1 MLPRLLRRTHIN
13 LVKISVN
20 NPMKTLGTIVKKCN
34 CAVSALLT
42 ASMFLSSPGG
52 FAQIEVLDQVV
63 AIVDDD
69 IILASELQER
79 VQGVRSNLEA
89 RGVEMP
95 ADDVLI
101 RETLDRLILD
111 SIQLQLANRY
121 GVRIP
126 DQQLDEAMTRLAR
139 QNGLTLEQFR
149 IALEQA
155 GQSYAVARE
164 GLRDDLAIQR
174 VQQGNVMRNIN
185 ISEQEID
192 NFLATEEGEAMT
204 QPEYRVVQ
212 ALLSTSRGED
222 AADVAAKEAY
232 VDETLATIQ
241 SGTPFEQAVS
251 SIEPYAFT
259 GGDLGW
265 RKLGDIPSMFADVVP
280 DLRVGDVTKVR
291 SSSGFHLVYLADAMG
306 GEQLVRQTDVRH
318 ILIKPTEVLSEDAAE
333 TLAKELKTRI
343 ESGEDFGGLAR
354 QYSDDIGSAAEG
366 GELGWTNPGQMV
378 IEFETTMANTP
389 EGEISEPF
397 RSEFGWHIL
406 EVPGRRD
413 KDFSSEVRRNQ
424 VAGYIRDQKYQEELD
439 AWLRKIR
446 EEAFVD
452 IK

>member
-1 MLPRLLRRTHIN
+1 MLCRLTTPRER
-13 LVKISVN
+13 
-20 NPMKTLGTIVKKCN
+20 
-34 CAVSALLT
+34 SALALLSAPLLALFFWPSI
-42 ASMFLSSPGG
+42 ASS
-52 FAQIEVLDQVV
+52 QITVLDQIV

-69 IILASELQER
+69 IILTSELQER
-79 VQGVRSNLEA
+79 VQGVRSTMES
-89 RGVEMP
+89 RGVEVP
-95 ADDVLI
+95 SDDVLI

-126 DQQLDEAMTRLAR
+126 DQQLDEAMTRLAQ
-139 QNGLTLEQFR
+139 QNNLTLEQFR
-149 IALEQA
+149 TALEQS
-155 GQSYAVARE
+155 GQSYAAARE

-192 NFLATEEGEAMT
+192 NFLTTEEGEAMT

-212 ALLSTSRGED
+212 ALLSINRGDNE
-222 AADVAAKEAY
+222 AEVAAKDAY
-232 VDETLATIQ
+232 INEVLSNIQ
-241 SGTPFEQAVS
+241 SGQPFEQSVS
-251 SIEPYAFT
+251 GTEPYAFT

-265 RKLGDIPSMFADVVP
+265 RNLGDIPSMFVDVVP
-280 DLRVGDVTKVR
+280 TLAVGEVTKVR
-291 SSSGFHLVYLADAMG
+291 SSSGFHLVYLADANG

-318 ILIKPTEVLSEDAAE
+318 ILVKPTEVLNEQAAE
-333 TLAKELKTRI
+333 DLAGELRARA
-343 ESGEDFGGLAR
+343 EAGEEFGELAR

-366 GELGWTNPGQMV
+366 GELSWTNPGQMV
-378 IEFETTMANTP
+378 PEFEATMAGTA
-389 EGEISEPF
+389 EGSISQPF

-406 EVPGRRD
+406 EVKGRRD
-413 KDFSSEVRRNQ
+413 KDFSGEIRRNQ
-424 VAGYIRDQKYQEELD
+424 VAAYIREQKYQEELD

>member
-1 MLPRLLRRTHIN
+1 MLCRLTTPRER
-13 LVKISVN
+13 
-20 NPMKTLGTIVKKCN
+20 
-34 CAVSALLT
+34 SALALLS
-42 ASMFLSSPGG
+42 APLLALFLWPYLALS
-52 FAQIEVLDQVV
+52 QVEVLDQVV

-79 VQGVRSNLEA
+79 VQGVRSTMES
-89 RGVEMP
+89 RGVEVP
-95 ADDVLI
+95 SDDVLI

-111 SIQLQLANRY
+111 SIQLQLAKRF

-139 QNGLTLEQFR
+139 QNSLTLEQFR
-149 IALEQA
+149 LALEQS
-155 GQSYAVARE
+155 GQSYAAARE

-192 NFLATEEGEAMT
+192 NFLTTEEGEAMT
-204 QPEYRVVQ
+204 QPEYRVIQ
-212 ALLSTSRGED
+212 ALLSISRGED
-222 AADVAAKEAY
+222 ASEVAAKEGY
-232 VDETLATIQ
+232 INEVLSNIQ
-241 SGTPFEQAVS
+241 SGQPFEQAVS
-251 SIEPYAFT
+251 GTAPYAFS

-265 RKLGDIPSMFADVVP
+265 RKLGDIPSMFADAVP
-280 DLRVGDVTKVR
+280 TMTVGEVTKVR
-291 SSSGFHLVYLADAMG
+291 SSSGFHLVHLADAVG

-318 ILIKPTEVLSEDAAE
+318 ILVKPTEVLNEQAAE
-333 TLAKELKTRI
+333 DLAVELKARI
-343 ESGEDFGGLAR
+343 EAGEEFDELAR

-378 IEFETTMANTP
+378 PEFEATMAGTA
-389 EGEISEPF
+389 EGSISQPF

-406 EVPGRRD
+406 EVKGRRD
-413 KDFSSEVRRNQ
+413 KDFSGEVRRNQ
-424 VAGYIRDQKYQEELD
+424 VAGYIREQKYQEELD

>member
-1 MLPRLLRRTHIN
+1 MLCRLTTPRER
-13 LVKISVN
+13 
-20 NPMKTLGTIVKKCN
+20 
-34 CAVSALLT
+34 SALALLSAPLLALCFWPSV
-42 ASMFLSSPGG
+42 ASS
-52 FAQIEVLDQVV
+52 QIEVLDQIV

-69 IILASELQER
+69 IILTSELQER
-79 VQGVRSNLEA
+79 VQGVRSTMES
-89 RGVEMP
+89 RGVEVP
-95 ADDVLI
+95 SDDVLI

-126 DQQLDEAMTRLAR
+126 DQQLDEAMTRLAQ
-139 QNGLTLEQFR
+139 QNNLTLEQFR
-149 IALEQA
+149 TALEQS
-155 GQSYAVARE
+155 GQSYAAARE

-192 NFLATEEGEAMT
+192 NFLTTEEGEAMT

-212 ALLSTSRGED
+212 ALLSISRGED
-222 AADVAAKEAY
+222 ASEVAAKEAFINE
-232 VDETLATIQ
+232 VLSNIQ
-241 SGTPFEQAVS
+241 SGQPFEQAVS
-251 SIEPYAFT
+251 GTEPYAFS

-265 RKLGDIPSMFADVVP
+265 RKLGDIPSMFADAVP
-280 DLRVGDVTKVR
+280 VLTVGEVTKVR
-291 SSSGFHLVYLADAMG
+291 SSSGFHLVYLADAVG

-318 ILIKPTEVLSEDAAE
+318 ILVKPTEVLNEQAAE
-333 TLAKELKTRI
+333 DLAVELRVRA
-343 ESGEDFGGLAR
+343 EAGEEFGELAR

-378 IEFETTMANTP
+378 PEFEATMAGTA
-389 EGEISEPF
+389 EGSISQPF

-406 EVPGRRD
+406 EVKARRD
-413 KDFSSEVRRNQ
+413 KDFSGEVRRNQ

>member
-1 MLPRLLRRTHIN
+1 MLCRLTTPRER
-13 LVKISVN
+13 SV
-20 NPMKTLGTIVKKCN
+20 L
-34 CAVSALLT
+34 ALLSVPLL
-42 ASMFLSSPGG
+42 ALCVLPSLGS
-52 FAQIEVLDQVV
+52 AQIEVLDQVV

-79 VQGVRSNLEA
+79 VQGVRSTMES
-89 RGVEMP
+89 RGVEVP
-95 ADDVLI
+95 SDDVLI

-149 IALEQA
+149 IALEQS
-155 GQSYAVARE
+155 GQSYAAARE

-192 NFLATEEGEAMT
+192 NFLTTEEGEAMT
-204 QPEYRVVQ
+204 QPEYQVVQ
-212 ALLSTSRGED
+212 ALLSISRGED
-222 AADVAAKEAY
+222 AAETAAKEAY
-232 VDETLATIQ
+232 VNKVLSNIQ
-241 SGTPFEQAVS
+241 SGQPFEQAVS
-251 SIEPYAFT
+251 GTEPYAFT

-265 RKLGDIPSMFADVVP
+265 RKLGDIPSMFADTVP
-280 DLRVGDVTKVR
+280 TLTVGEVAKVR
-291 SSSGFHLVYLADAMG
+291 SSSGLHLVYLADAVG

-318 ILIKPTEVLSEDAAE
+318 ILVKPTEVLNEQAAE
-333 TLAKELKTRI
+333 DLVVELKARI
-343 ESGEDFGGLAR
+343 EGGEDFGELAR
-354 QYSDDIGSAAEG
+354 QYSDDIGSATEG
-366 GELGWTNPGQMV
+366 GNLGWTNPGQMV
-378 IEFETTMANTP
+378 PEFEATMAGTA
-389 EGEISEPF
+389 EGSISQPF

-406 EVPGRRD
+406 EVKARRD
-413 KDFSSEVRRNQ
+413 KDFSGEVRRNQ

>member
-1 MLPRLLRRTHIN
+1 MNTQFSLNLRSFAGLTSI
-13 LVKISVN
+13 L
-20 NPMKTLGTIVKKCN
+20 
-34 CAVSALLT
+34 SALLAST
-42 ASMFLSSPGG
+42 AL
-52 FAQIEVLDQVV
+52 AQVEVLDQVV

-79 VQGVRSNLEA
+79 VVGVRSNMES
-89 RGVEMP
+89 RGVELP
-95 ADDVLI
+95 DDETLV

-126 DQQLDEAMTRLAR
+126 DAQLDEAMTRLAR

-149 IALEQA
+149 VAIEQS
-155 GQSYAVARE
+155 GQSYAATRE
-164 GLRDDLAIQR
+164 DLRQDLAIQR

-192 NFLATEEGEAMT
+192 NFLATEEGEVMT

-212 ALLSTSRGED
+212 ALLATSRGED
-222 AADVAAKEAY
+222 AASLQAKETFIDA
-232 VDETLATIQ
+232 TLASIQ
-241 SGTPFEQAVS
+241 EGTPFETAVS
-251 SIEPYAFT
+251 GAGPYAFT

-265 RKLGDIPSMFADVVP
+265 RKLGDIPSMFVEVVP
-280 DLRVGDVTKVR
+280 TMSTGDVTKVR
-291 SSSGFHLVYLADAMG
+291 SSSGFHLVYLADAVG
-306 GEQLVRQTDVRH
+306 GERLVKQTDVRH
-318 ILIKPTEVLSEDAAE
+318 ILIKPTEVLDEAAAE
-333 TLAKELKTRI
+333 ALAGQLMERAKG
-343 ESGEDFGGLAR
+343 GEDFGALAR

-378 IEFETTMANTP
+378 PEFEAAMAAAE
-389 EGEISEPF
+389 EGVVTEPF

-406 EVPGRRD
+406 EVTGRRD
-413 KDFSSEVRRNQ
+413 KDFSGEIQRNQ
-424 VAGYIRDQKYQEELD
+424 VANYIREQKYQEELD

-446 EEAFVD
+446 EEAFVE

>member
-1 MLPRLLRRTHIN
+1 MLCRLTTPRER
-13 LVKISVN
+13 SV
-20 NPMKTLGTIVKKCN
+20 L
-34 CAVSALLT
+34 ALLSVPLL
-42 ASMFLSSPGG
+42 ALCVLPSLGS
-52 FAQIEVLDQVV
+52 AQIEVLDQVV

-79 VQGVRSNLEA
+79 VQGVRSTMES
-89 RGVEMP
+89 RGVEVP
-95 ADDVLI
+95 SDDVLI

-149 IALEQA
+149 IALEQS
-155 GQSYAVARE
+155 GQSYAAARE

-192 NFLATEEGEAMT
+192 NFLTTEEGEAMT
-204 QPEYRVVQ
+204 QPEYQVVQ
-212 ALLSTSRGED
+212 ALLSISRGED
-222 AADVAAKEAY
+222 AAEIAAKESY
-232 VDETLATIQ
+232 VNEVLSNIQ
-241 SGTPFEQAVS
+241 SGQPFEQAVS
-251 SIEPYAFT
+251 GTEPYAFT

-265 RKLGDIPSMFADVVP
+265 RKLGDIPSMFADTVP
-280 DLRVGDVTKVR
+280 TLTVGEVAKVR
-291 SSSGFHLVYLADAMG
+291 SSSGLHLVYLADAIG

-318 ILIKPTEVLSEDAAE
+318 ILVKPTEVLNEQAAE
-333 TLAKELKTRI
+333 DLIVELKARI
-343 ESGEDFGGLAR
+343 EGGEDFGELAR
-354 QYSDDIGSAAEG
+354 QYSDDIGSATEG
-366 GELGWTNPGQMV
+366 GNLGWTNPGQMV
-378 IEFETTMANTP
+378 PEFEATMAGTA
-389 EGEISEPF
+389 ERSISQPF

-406 EVPGRRD
+406 EVKARRD
-413 KDFSSEVRRNQ
+413 KDFSGEVRRNQ

>member
-1 MLPRLLRRTHIN
+1 MCSRLTTPRKR
-13 LVKISVN
+13 LV
-20 NPMKTLGTIVKKCN
+20 L
-34 CAVSALLT
+34 ALLSVPLLALSVLPSL
-42 ASMFLSSPGG
+42 AS
-52 FAQIEVLDQVV
+52 AQIEVLDQVV

-79 VQGVRSNLEA
+79 VQGVRSTMES
-89 RGVEMP
+89 RGVEVP
-95 ADDVLI
+95 SDDVLI

-149 IALEQA
+149 IALEQS
-155 GQSYAVARE
+155 GQSYAAARE

-192 NFLATEEGEAMT
+192 NFLTTEEGEAMT
-204 QPEYRVVQ
+204 QPEYQVVQ
-212 ALLSTSRGED
+212 ALLSISRGED
-222 AADVAAKEAY
+222 AAEIAAKESY
-232 VDETLATIQ
+232 VNEVLSNIQ
-241 SGTPFEQAVS
+241 SGQPFEQAVS
-251 SIEPYAFT
+251 GTEPYAFT

-265 RKLGDIPSMFADVVP
+265 RKLGDIPSMFADTVP
-280 DLRVGDVTKVR
+280 TLTVGEVAKVR
-291 SSSGFHLVYLADAMG
+291 SSSGLHLVYLADAVG

-318 ILIKPTEVLSEDAAE
+318 ILVKPTEVLNEQAAE
-333 TLAKELKTRI
+333 DLVVELRARI
-343 ESGEDFGGLAR
+343 EGGEDFGELAR
-354 QYSDDIGSAAEG
+354 QYSDDIGSATEG
-366 GELGWTNPGQMV
+366 GNLGWTNPGQMV
-378 IEFETTMANTP
+378 PEFEATMAGTA
-389 EGEISEPF
+389 EGSISQPF

-406 EVPGRRD
+406 EVKARRD
-413 KDFSSEVRRNQ
+413 KDFSGELRRNQ

>member
-1 MLPRLLRRTHIN
+1 MALTLSLP
-13 LVKISVN
+13 VK
-20 NPMKTLGTIVKKCN
+20 
-34 CAVSALLT
+34 
-42 ASMFLSSPGG
+42 
-52 FAQIEVLDQVV
+52 AQVEVLDQVV

-79 VQGVRSNLEA
+79 VAGVRSNMEA

-95 ADDVLI
+95 SDDVLI

-149 IALEQA
+149 IALEQS
-155 GQSYAVARE
+155 GQSYAAARE

-192 NFLATEEGEAMT
+192 NFLTTEEGEAMT

-212 ALLSTSRGED
+212 ALLASSRGED
-222 AADVAAKEAY
+222 ADTVAAKAAY
-232 VDETLATIQ
+232 VDEVLASIQ

-251 SIEPYAFT
+251 VIDPYAFT

-265 RKLGDIPSMFADVVP
+265 RKLNDIPSMFADVVP
-280 DLRVGDVTKVR
+280 ALTVGEVTKVR
-291 SSSGFHLVYLADAMG
+291 SSSGFHLVYLADATD

-318 ILIKPTEVLSEDAAE
+318 ILVKPTEVLSEEAAE
-333 TLAKELKTRI
+333 DLAIELKDRI
-343 ESGEDFGGLAR
+343 EAGENFGDLAR

-378 IEFETTMANTP
+378 PEFEATMAAAT
-389 EGEISEPF
+389 EGEVSEPF

-406 EVPGRRD
+406 EVKARRD
-413 KDFSSEVRRNQ
+413 KDFSSEMRRNQ
-424 VAGYIRDQKYQEELD
+424 VAGYIREQKYQEELD

>member
-1 MLPRLLRRTHIN
+1 MNNAPFSILSRSRASL
-13 LVKISVN
+13 IS
-20 NPMKTLGTIVKKCN
+20 LFC
-34 CAVSALLT
+34 ALLVP
-42 ASMFLSSPGG
+42 AAW
-52 FAQIEVLDQVV
+52 AQVQVLDQVV

-79 VQGVRSNLEA
+79 VAGVRSTMES

-95 ADDVLI
+95 DDETLV

-111 SIQLQLANRY
+111 SIQMQLANRY

-126 DQQLDEAMTRLAR
+126 DAQLDEAMTRLAR

-149 IALEQA
+149 VAVEQS
-155 GQSYAVARE
+155 GQNYGATRE
-164 GLRDDLAIQR
+164 SLRKDLAIQR

-204 QPEYRVVQ
+204 QPEYRVIQ
-212 ALLSTSRGED
+212 ALLATRRGED
-222 AADVAAKEAY
+222 AASVEAKETFIDA
-232 VDETLATIQ
+232 TLANIQ
-241 SGTPFEQAVS
+241 GGTDFETAVS
-251 SIEPYAFT
+251 GVEPYAFT

-265 RKLGDIPSMFADVVP
+265 RKLGDIPSMFAEVVP
-280 DLRVGDVTKVR
+280 SMTIGDVTKVR
-291 SSSGFHLVYLADAMG
+291 SSSGFHLVFLADAVG
-306 GEQLVRQTDVRH
+306 GERLVKQTDVRH
-318 ILIKPTEVLSEDAAE
+318 ILIKPTEVLDEAAAE
-333 TLAKELKTRI
+333 ALAGQLMERVKG
-343 ESGEDFGGLAR
+343 GEDFGALAR

-378 IEFETTMANTP
+378 PEFEAAMAAAE
-389 EGEISEPF
+389 EGVVTEPF
-397 RSEFGWHIL
+397 RSEFGWHLL
-406 EVPGRRD
+406 EVTGRRD
-413 KDFSSEVRRNQ
+413 KDFSGEIQRNQ
-424 VAGYIRDQKYQEELD
+424 VANYIREQKYQEELD

>member
-1 MLPRLLRRTHIN
+1 MLSLATRVLNSFVPTLR
-13 LVKISVN
+13 VF
-20 NPMKTLGTIVKKCN
+20 TLKALAGLMLIP
-34 CAVSALLT
+34 VSLT
-42 ASMFLSSPGG
+42 M
-52 FAQIEVLDQVV
+52 AQIEMLDQVV

-79 VQGVRSNLEA
+79 IQGVRSTMES
-89 RGVEMP
+89 RGVDVPE
-95 ADDVLI
+95 DDVLV

-111 SIQLQLANRY
+111 SIQLQLADRY

-126 DQQLDEAMTRLAR
+126 DQQLDESMTRLAQR
-139 QNGLTLEQFR
+139 NGLSLEQFR
-149 IALEQA
+149 VALEQS

-164 GLRDDLAIQR
+164 SLRDDLAIQR

-185 ISEQEID
+185 ITEQEID
-192 NFLATEEGEAMT
+192 NFLATEEGETLT

-212 ALLSTSRGED
+212 ALLSTGRNED
-222 AADVAAKEAY
+222 ALVVAEKERFVDDV
-232 VDETLATIQ
+232 LSSIQ
-241 SGTPFEQAVS
+241 SGTPFEEAVS
-251 SIEPYAFT
+251 ITQPFVFS

-280 DLRVGDVTKVR
+280 SLSVGEVAKVR
-291 SSSGFHLVYLADAMG
+291 SSSGFHLVYLADAVG
-306 GEQLVRQTDVRH
+306 GERLIRQTDVRH
-318 ILIKPTEVLSEDAAE
+318 ILIKPTEVLSEEAAE
-333 TLAKELKTRI
+333 TLAVELKTRI
-343 ESGEDFGGLAR
+343 GDGESFGDLAR

-378 IEFETTMANTP
+378 PEFEAAMASAT
-389 EGEISEPF
+389 EGEVTAPF

-406 EVPGRRD
+406 EVKGRRD
-413 KDFSSEVRRNQ
+413 KDFSSQVRRNQ
-424 VAGYIRDQKYQEELD
+424 VAGYIREQKYQEELD

>member
-1 MLPRLLRRTHIN
+1 MNKRTYPSF
-13 LVKISVN
+13 LALISLIGLASTWPV
-20 NPMKTLGTIVKKCN
+20 
-34 CAVSALLT
+34 ASAW
-42 ASMFLSSPGG
+42 
-52 FAQIEVLDQVV
+52 AQVQTLDQVV

-79 VQGVRSNLEA
+79 VVGVRSTMES

-95 ADDVLI
+95 DDETLV

-111 SIQLQLANRY
+111 SIQMQLANRY

-126 DQQLDEAMTRLAR
+126 DAQLDEAMTRLAR

-149 IALEQA
+149 IAVEQS
-155 GQSYAVARE
+155 GQSYAATRE
-164 GLRDDLAIQR
+164 SLRRDLAIQR

-204 QPEYRVVQ
+204 QPEYRVIQ
-212 ALLSTSRGED
+212 ALLATRRGED
-222 AADVAAKEAY
+222 SVSVDAKEAY
-232 VDETLATIQ
+232 IDDTLTRIQ
-241 SGTPFEQAVS
+241 DGADFEAAVS
-251 SIEPYAFT
+251 SVEPYAFT

-280 DLRVGDVTKVR
+280 TMSIGEVAKVR
-291 SSSGFHLVYLADAMG
+291 SSSGFHLVYLADAVG
-306 GEQLVRQTDVRH
+306 GERLVKQTDVRH
-318 ILIKPTEVLSEDAAE
+318 ILVKPTEVLDEAAAE
-333 TLAKELKTRI
+333 ALAGQLMERVKG
-343 ESGEDFGGLAR
+343 GEDFGALAR

-378 IEFETTMANTP
+378 PEFEAAMAAAD
-389 EGEISEPF
+389 EGVVTEPF

-406 EVPGRRD
+406 EVTGRRD
-413 KDFSSEVRRNQ
+413 KDFSGEIQRNQ
-424 VAGYIRDQKYQEELD
+424 VANYIREQKYQEELD

>member
-1 MLPRLLRRTHIN
+1 MLCRLTTPRER
-13 LVKISVN
+13 SV
-20 NPMKTLGTIVKKCN
+20 L
-34 CAVSALLT
+34 ALLSVPLL
-42 ASMFLSSPGG
+42 ALCVLPSLGS
-52 FAQIEVLDQVV
+52 AQIEVLDQVV

-79 VQGVRSNLEA
+79 VQGVRSTMES
-89 RGVEMP
+89 RGVEVP

-149 IALEQA
+149 IALEQS
-155 GQSYAVARE
+155 GQSYAAARE

-192 NFLATEEGEAMT
+192 NFLTTEEGEAMT
-204 QPEYRVVQ
+204 QPEYQVVQ
-212 ALLSTSRGED
+212 ALLSISRGED
-222 AADVAAKEAY
+222 AAEIAAKEAY
-232 VDETLATIQ
+232 VNEVLSNIQ
-241 SGTPFEQAVS
+241 SGQPFEQAVS
-251 SIEPYAFT
+251 GTEPYAFT

-265 RKLGDIPSMFADVVP
+265 RKLGDIPSMFADTVP
-280 DLRVGDVTKVR
+280 TLTVGEVAKVR
-291 SSSGFHLVYLADAMG
+291 SSSGLHLVYLADAVG

-318 ILIKPTEVLSEDAAE
+318 ILVKPTEVLNEQAAE
-333 TLAKELKTRI
+333 DLVVELRARI
-343 ESGEDFGGLAR
+343 EGGEDFGELAR
-354 QYSDDIGSAAEG
+354 QYSDDIGSATEG
-366 GELGWTNPGQMV
+366 GNLGWTNPGQMV
-378 IEFETTMANTP
+378 PEFEATMAGTA
-389 EGEISEPF
+389 EGSISQPF

-406 EVPGRRD
+406 EVKARRD
-413 KDFSSEVRRNQ
+413 KDFSGEVRRNQ

>member
-1 MLPRLLRRTHIN
+1 MRCRLTTPRER
-13 LVKISVN
+13 SV
-20 NPMKTLGTIVKKCN
+20 L
-34 CAVSALLT
+34 ALLSVPLLALSVLT
-42 ASMFLSSPGG
+42 SLAS
-52 FAQIEVLDQVV
+52 AQIEVLDQVI

-79 VQGVRSNLEA
+79 VKGVRSTMES
-89 RGVEMP
+89 RGVEVP
-95 ADDVLI
+95 SDDVLI

-149 IALEQA
+149 IALEQS
-155 GQSYAVARE
+155 GQSYAAARE

-192 NFLATEEGEAMT
+192 NFLTTEEGEAMT
-204 QPEYRVVQ
+204 QPEYQVVQ
-212 ALLSTSRGED
+212 ALLSISRGED
-222 AADVAAKEAY
+222 AAEIAAKESY
-232 VDETLATIQ
+232 VNEVLSNIQ
-241 SGTPFEQAVS
+241 SGQPFEQAVS
-251 SIEPYAFT
+251 GTEPYAFT

-265 RKLGDIPSMFADVVP
+265 RKLGDLPSMFADTVP
-280 DLRVGDVTKVR
+280 TLTVGEVTSVR
-291 SSSGFHLVYLADAMG
+291 SSSGLHLVYLADAVG

-318 ILIKPTEVLSEDAAE
+318 ILVKPTEVLNEQAAE
-333 TLAKELKTRI
+333 DLVVELRARI
-343 ESGEDFGGLAR
+343 EGGEDFGELAR
-354 QYSDDIGSAAEG
+354 QYSDDIGSATEG
-366 GELGWTNPGQMV
+366 GNLGWTNPGQMV
-378 IEFETTMANTP
+378 PEFEATMAGTA
-389 EGEISEPF
+389 EGSVSRPF

-406 EVPGRRD
+406 EVKARRD
-413 KDFSSEVRRNQ
+413 KDFSGEVRRNQ

>member
-1 MLPRLLRRTHIN
+1 MALSLSLP
-13 LVKISVN
+13 
-20 NPMKTLGTIVKKCN
+20 
-34 CAVSALLT
+34 
-42 ASMFLSSPGG
+42 AS
-52 FAQIEVLDQVV
+52 AQIEVLDQVV

-79 VQGVRSNLEA
+79 VAGVRSTMEA

-95 ADDVLI
+95 SDDVLI

-149 IALEQA
+149 IALEQS
-155 GQSYAVARE
+155 GQSYAAARE

-192 NFLATEEGEAMT
+192 NFLTTEEGEAMT

-212 ALLSTSRGED
+212 ALLASSRGED
-222 AADVAAKEAY
+222 ADTVAAKEAY
-232 VDETLATIQ
+232 VDEVLARIQ

-251 SIEPYAFT
+251 VIDPYAFT

-265 RKLGDIPSMFADVVP
+265 RKLGDIPSMFANVVP
-280 DLRVGDVTKVR
+280 ALTVGEVTKVR
-291 SSSGFHLVYLADAMG
+291 SSSGFHLVYLADATG

-318 ILIKPTEVLSEDAAE
+318 ILVKPTEVLTEKAAE
-333 TLAKELKTRI
+333 DLAIELKDRI
-343 ESGEDFGGLAR
+343 EAGEDFGDLAR

-366 GELGWTNPGQMV
+366 GELGWTTPGQMV
-378 IEFETTMANTP
+378 PEFEATMAGAT
-389 EGEISEPF
+389 EGEISTPF

-406 EVPGRRD
+406 EVKARRD
-413 KDFSSEVRRNQ
+413 KDFSSEMRRNQ
-424 VAGYIRDQKYQEELD
+424 VAGYIREQKYQEELD

>member
-1 MLPRLLRRTHIN
+1 MRCRLTTPRER
-13 LVKISVN
+13 SV
-20 NPMKTLGTIVKKCN
+20 L
-34 CAVSALLT
+34 ALLSVPLLALSVLT
-42 ASMFLSSPGG
+42 SLAS
-52 FAQIEVLDQVV
+52 AQIEVLDQVI

-79 VQGVRSNLEA
+79 VKGVRSTMES
-89 RGVEMP
+89 RGVEVP
-95 ADDVLI
+95 SDDVLI

-111 SIQLQLANRY
+111 SIQLQLATRY

-149 IALEQA
+149 IALEQS
-155 GQSYAVARE
+155 GQSYAAARE

-192 NFLATEEGEAMT
+192 NFLTTEEGEAMT
-204 QPEYRVVQ
+204 QPEYQVVQ
-212 ALLSTSRGED
+212 ALLSISRGED
-222 AADVAAKEAY
+222 AAEIAAKESY
-232 VDETLATIQ
+232 VNEVLSNIQ
-241 SGTPFEQAVS
+241 SGQPFEQAVS
-251 SIEPYAFT
+251 GTEPYAFT

-265 RKLGDIPSMFADVVP
+265 RKLGDIPSMFADTVP
-280 DLRVGDVTKVR
+280 TLTVGEVAKVR
-291 SSSGFHLVYLADAMG
+291 SSSGLHLVYLADAVG

-318 ILIKPTEVLSEDAAE
+318 ILVKPTEVLNEQAAE
-333 TLAKELKTRI
+333 DLVVELRARI
-343 ESGEDFGGLAR
+343 EGGEDFGELAR
-354 QYSDDIGSAAEG
+354 QYSDDIGSATEG
-366 GELGWTNPGQMV
+366 GNLGWTNPGQMV
-378 IEFETTMANTP
+378 PEFEATMAGTA
-389 EGEISEPF
+389 EGSISQPF

-406 EVPGRRD
+406 EVKARRD
-413 KDFSSEVRRNQ
+413 KDFSGEVRRNQ

>member
-1 MLPRLLRRTHIN
+1 MRCRLTTPRER
-13 LVKISVN
+13 SV
-20 NPMKTLGTIVKKCN
+20 L
-34 CAVSALLT
+34 ALLSVPLLALSVLT
-42 ASMFLSSPGG
+42 SLAS
-52 FAQIEVLDQVV
+52 AQIEVLDQVI

-79 VQGVRSNLEA
+79 VKGVRSTMES
-89 RGVEMP
+89 RGVEVP
-95 ADDVLI
+95 SDDVLI

-149 IALEQA
+149 TALEQS
-155 GQSYAVARE
+155 GQSYAAARE

-192 NFLATEEGEAMT
+192 NFLTTEEGEAMT
-204 QPEYRVVQ
+204 QPEYQVVQ
-212 ALLSTSRGED
+212 ALLSISRGED
-222 AADVAAKEAY
+222 AAEIVAKEAY
-232 VDETLATIQ
+232 VNEVLSNIQ
-241 SGTPFEQAVS
+241 SGQPFEQAVS
-251 SIEPYAFT
+251 GTEPYAFT

-265 RKLGDIPSMFADVVP
+265 RKLGDIPSMFADTVP
-280 DLRVGDVTKVR
+280 TLTVGEVAKVR
-291 SSSGFHLVYLADAMG
+291 SSSGLHLVYLADAVG

-318 ILIKPTEVLSEDAAE
+318 ILVKPTEVLNEQAAE
-333 TLAKELKTRI
+333 DLVVELRARI
-343 ESGEDFGGLAR
+343 EGGEDFGELAR
-354 QYSDDIGSAAEG
+354 QYSDDIGSATEG
-366 GELGWTNPGQMV
+366 GNLGWTNPGQMV
-378 IEFETTMANTP
+378 PEFEATMAGTA
-389 EGEISEPF
+389 EGLISQPF

-406 EVPGRRD
+406 EVKARRD
-413 KDFSSEVRRNQ
+413 KDFSGEVRRNQ

>member
-1 MLPRLLRRTHIN
+1 MAEFAVILPTVALASRLIRALIFPG
-13 LVKISVN
+13 LLCFAS
-20 NPMKTLGTIVKKCN
+20 L
-34 CAVSALLT
+34 SA
-42 ASMFLSSPGG
+42 
-52 FAQIEVLDQVV
+52 AQIEVLDQVV

-69 IILASELQER
+69 IILASELRER
-79 VQGVRSNLEA
+79 VQGVRSTMES
-89 RGVEMP
+89 RGVEVP
-95 ADDVLI
+95 PDDVLI

-149 IALEQA
+149 VALEQS
-155 GQSYAVARE
+155 GQSYAAARE

-192 NFLATEEGEAMT
+192 NFLTTEEGEAMT

-212 ALLSTSRGED
+212 ALISTSRGED
-222 AADVAAKEAY
+222 AAEVAAKEAY
-232 VDETLATIQ
+232 VDKVLGDIE

-251 SIEPYAFT
+251 STEPYAFS

-265 RKLGDIPSMFADVVP
+265 RKLGDIPSMFADAVP
-280 DLRVGDVTKVR
+280 ALTVGDVAKVR
-291 SSSGFHLVYLADAMG
+291 SSSGFHLVYLADAVG

-318 ILIKPTEVLSEDAAE
+318 ILVKPTEVLSEQAAE
-333 TLAKELKTRI
+333 DLIVDLKGRI
-343 ESGEDFGGLAR
+343 EAGETFGDLAR

-378 IEFETTMANTP
+378 PEFEATMAGTP
-389 EGEISEPF
+389 EGTISEPF

-406 EVPGRRD
+406 EVKARRD
-413 KDFSSEVRRNQ
+413 KDFSSEMRRNQ
-424 VAGYIRDQKYQEELD
+424 VAGYIREQKYQEELD

>member
-1 MLPRLLRRTHIN
+1 MRCRLTTPRER
-13 LVKISVN
+13 SV
-20 NPMKTLGTIVKKCN
+20 P
-34 CAVSALLT
+34 ALLSVPLLALCVLPSV
-42 ASMFLSSPGG
+42 AS
-52 FAQIEVLDQVV
+52 AQIEVLDQVV

-79 VQGVRSNLEA
+79 VQGVRSTMES
-89 RGVEMP
+89 RGVEVP
-95 ADDVLI
+95 SDDVLI

-149 IALEQA
+149 IALEQS
-155 GQSYAVARE
+155 GQSYAAARE

-192 NFLATEEGEAMT
+192 NFLTTEEGEAMT
-204 QPEYRVVQ
+204 QPEYQVVQ
-212 ALLSTSRGED
+212 ALLSMSRGED
-222 AADVAAKEAY
+222 AAEIAAKEAY
-232 VDETLATIQ
+232 VNEVLSNIQ
-241 SGTPFEQAVS
+241 SGQPFEQAVS
-251 SIEPYAFT
+251 GTEPYAFT

-265 RKLGDIPSMFADVVP
+265 RKLGDIPSMFADTVP
-280 DLRVGDVTKVR
+280 TLTVGEVAKVR
-291 SSSGFHLVYLADAMG
+291 SSSGLHLVYLADAVG

-318 ILIKPTEVLSEDAAE
+318 ILVKPTEVLNEQAAE
-333 TLAKELKTRI
+333 DLVVELRARI
-343 ESGEDFGGLAR
+343 EGGEDFGELAR
-354 QYSDDIGSAAEG
+354 QYSDDIGSATEG
-366 GELGWTNPGQMV
+366 GNLGWTNPGQMV
-378 IEFETTMANTP
+378 PEFEATMAGTA
-389 EGEISEPF
+389 EGSISQPF

-406 EVPGRRD
+406 EVKARRD
-413 KDFSSEVRRNQ
+413 KDFSGEVRRNQ

>member
-1 MLPRLLRRTHIN
+1 MCSRLTTPRKR
-13 LVKISVN
+13 LV
-20 NPMKTLGTIVKKCN
+20 L
-34 CAVSALLT
+34 ALLSVPLLALSVLPSL
-42 ASMFLSSPGG
+42 AS
-52 FAQIEVLDQVV
+52 AQIEVLDQVV

-79 VQGVRSNLEA
+79 VQGVRSTMES
-89 RGVEMP
+89 RGVEVP
-95 ADDVLI
+95 SDDVLI

-149 IALEQA
+149 IALEQS
-155 GQSYAVARE
+155 GQSYAAARE

-192 NFLATEEGEAMT
+192 NFLTTEEGEAMT
-204 QPEYRVVQ
+204 QPEYQVVQ
-212 ALLSTSRGED
+212 ALLSISRGED
-222 AADVAAKEAY
+222 AAEIAAKEAY
-232 VDETLATIQ
+232 VTEVLSNIQ
-241 SGTPFEQAVS
+241 SGQSFEQAVS
-251 SIEPYAFT
+251 GTEPYAFT

-265 RKLGDIPSMFADVVP
+265 RKLGDIPSMFADTVP
-280 DLRVGDVTKVR
+280 TLTVGEVAKVR
-291 SSSGFHLVYLADAMG
+291 SSSGFHLVYLADAVG

-318 ILIKPTEVLSEDAAE
+318 ILVKPTEVLNEQAAE
-333 TLAKELKTRI
+333 DLVVELRARI
-343 ESGEDFGGLAR
+343 EEGEDFGELAR
-354 QYSDDIGSAAEG
+354 QYSDDIGSATEG
-366 GELGWTNPGQMV
+366 GNLGWTNPGQMV
-378 IEFETTMANTP
+378 PEFEATMAGTA
-389 EGEISEPF
+389 EGSISQPF

-406 EVPGRRD
+406 EVKARRD
-413 KDFSSEVRRNQ
+413 KDFSGEVRRNQ

>member
-1 MLPRLLRRTHIN
+1 MCSRLTTPRKR
-13 LVKISVN
+13 LV
-20 NPMKTLGTIVKKCN
+20 L
-34 CAVSALLT
+34 ALLSVPLLALSVLPSL
-42 ASMFLSSPGG
+42 AS
-52 FAQIEVLDQVV
+52 AQIEVLDQVV

-79 VQGVRSNLEA
+79 LTGVRSTMES
-89 RGVEMP
+89 RGVEVP
-95 ADDVLI
+95 SDDVLI

-149 IALEQA
+149 IALQQT
-155 GQSYAVARE
+155 GQSYAAARE
-164 GLRDDLAIQR
+164 RLRDDLAIQR

-192 NFLATEEGEAMT
+192 NFLVTEEGEAMT
-204 QPEYRVVQ
+204 QPEYQVVQ
-212 ALLSTSRGED
+212 ALLSISRGED
-222 AADVAAKEAY
+222 AAEIAAKEAY
-232 VDETLATIQ
+232 VTEVLSNIQ
-241 SGTPFEQAVS
+241 SGQSFEQAVS
-251 SIEPYAFT
+251 GTEPYAFT

-265 RKLGDIPSMFADVVP
+265 RKLGDIPSMFADTVP
-280 DLRVGDVTKVR
+280 TLTVGEVAKVR
-291 SSSGFHLVYLADAMG
+291 SSSGFHLVYLADAVG

-318 ILIKPTEVLSEDAAE
+318 ILVKPTEVLNEQAAE
-333 TLAKELKTRI
+333 DLVVELRARI
-343 ESGEDFGGLAR
+343 EGGEDFGELAR
-354 QYSDDIGSAAEG
+354 QYSDDIGSATEG
-366 GELGWTNPGQMV
+366 GNLGWTNPGQMV
-378 IEFETTMANTP
+378 PEFEATMAGTT
-389 EGEISEPF
+389 EGSVSQPF

-406 EVPGRRD
+406 EVKARRD
-413 KDFSSEVRRNQ
+413 KDFSGEVRRNQ

>member
-1 MLPRLLRRTHIN
+1 MRCRLTTPRER
-13 LVKISVN
+13 SV
-20 NPMKTLGTIVKKCN
+20 P
-34 CAVSALLT
+34 ALLSVQLLALCVLPSM
-42 ASMFLSSPGG
+42 AS
-52 FAQIEVLDQVV
+52 AQIEVLDQVV

-79 VQGVRSNLEA
+79 VKGVRSTMES
-89 RGVEMP
+89 RGVEVP
-95 ADDVLI
+95 SDDVLI

-149 IALEQA
+149 IALEQS
-155 GQSYAVARE
+155 GQSYAAARE

-192 NFLATEEGEAMT
+192 NFLTTEEGEAMT
-204 QPEYRVVQ
+204 QPEYQVVQ
-212 ALLSTSRGED
+212 ALLSISRGED
-222 AADVAAKEAY
+222 AAEIAAKESY
-232 VDETLATIQ
+232 VNEVLSNIQ
-241 SGTPFEQAVS
+241 SGQPFEQAVS
-251 SIEPYAFT
+251 GTEPYAFT

-265 RKLGDIPSMFADVVP
+265 RKLGDLPSMFADTVP
-280 DLRVGDVTKVR
+280 TLTVGEVTSVR
-291 SSSGFHLVYLADAMG
+291 SSSGLHLVYLADAVG

-318 ILIKPTEVLSEDAAE
+318 ILIKPTEVLNEQAAE
-333 TLAKELKTRI
+333 DLVVELRARI
-343 ESGEDFGGLAR
+343 EGGEDFGELAR
-354 QYSDDIGSAAEG
+354 QYSDDIGSATEG
-366 GELGWTNPGQMV
+366 GNLGWTNPGQMV
-378 IEFETTMANTP
+378 PEFEATMAGTA
-389 EGEISEPF
+389 EGSISQPF

-406 EVPGRRD
+406 EVKARRD
-413 KDFSSEVRRNQ
+413 KDFSEEVRRNQ

>member
-1 MLPRLLRRTHIN
+1 MNNTPFSILSRSRASL
-13 LVKISVN
+13 IS
-20 NPMKTLGTIVKKCN
+20 LFC
-34 CAVSALLT
+34 ALL
-42 ASMFLSSPGG
+42 APAAW
-52 FAQIEVLDQVV
+52 AQVQVLDQVV

-79 VQGVRSNLEA
+79 VAGVRSTMES

-95 ADDVLI
+95 DDETLV

-111 SIQLQLANRY
+111 SIQMQLANRY

-126 DQQLDEAMTRLAR
+126 DAQLDEAMTRLAR

-149 IALEQA
+149 VAVEQS
-155 GQSYAVARE
+155 GQNYGATRE
-164 GLRDDLAIQR
+164 SLRKDLAIQR

-204 QPEYRVVQ
+204 QPEYRVIQ
-212 ALLSTSRGED
+212 ALLATRRGED
-222 AADVAAKEAY
+222 AASVEAKETFIDA
-232 VDETLATIQ
+232 TLATIQ
-241 SGTPFEQAVS
+241 GGTDFETAVS
-251 SIEPYAFT
+251 GAEPYAFT

-265 RKLGDIPSMFADVVP
+265 RKLGDIPSMFAEVVP
-280 DLRVGDVTKVR
+280 TMSIGDVTKVR
-291 SSSGFHLVYLADAMG
+291 SSSGFHLVYLADAVG
-306 GEQLVRQTDVRH
+306 GERLVKQTDVRH
-318 ILIKPTEVLSEDAAE
+318 ILIKPTEVLDEVAAE
-333 TLAKELKTRI
+333 ALAGQLMERVNG
-343 ESGEDFGGLAR
+343 GEDFGALAR

-378 IEFETTMANTP
+378 PEFEAAMAAAE
-389 EGEISEPF
+389 EGVVTEPF

-406 EVPGRRD
+406 EVTGRRD
-413 KDFSSEVRRNQ
+413 KDFSGEIQRNQ
-424 VAGYIRDQKYQEELD
+424 VANYIREQKYQEELD

>member
-1 MLPRLLRRTHIN
+1 MRCRLIN
-13 LVKISVN
+13 
-20 NPMKTLGTIVKKCN
+20 PCER
-34 CAVSALLT
+34 AVLALLSVPLLALCVLPSL
-42 ASMFLSSPGG
+42 AS
-52 FAQIEVLDQVV
+52 AQIEVLDQVV

-79 VQGVRSNLEA
+79 VQGVRSTMES
-89 RGVEMP
+89 RGVEVP
-95 ADDVLI
+95 SDDVLI

-149 IALEQA
+149 IALEQS
-155 GQSYAVARE
+155 GQSYAAARE

-192 NFLATEEGEAMT
+192 NFLTTKEGEAMT
-204 QPEYRVVQ
+204 QPEYQVVQ
-212 ALLSTSRGED
+212 ALLSISRGED
-222 AADVAAKEAY
+222 AAEIAAKEAY
-232 VDETLATIQ
+232 VDEVLSNIQ
-241 SGTPFEQAVS
+241 SGQPFEQAVS
-251 SIEPYAFT
+251 GTEPYAFT

-265 RKLGDIPSMFADVVP
+265 RKLGDLPSMFADTVP
-280 DLRVGDVTKVR
+280 TLTVGEVTSVR
-291 SSSGFHLVYLADAMG
+291 SSSGLHLVYLADAVG

-318 ILIKPTEVLSEDAAE
+318 ILVKPTEVLNEQAAE
-333 TLAKELKTRI
+333 DLVVELRARI
-343 ESGEDFGGLAR
+343 EGGEDFGELAR
-354 QYSDDIGSAAEG
+354 QYSDDIGSATEG
-366 GELGWTNPGQMV
+366 GNLGWTNPGQMV
-378 IEFETTMANTP
+378 PEFEATMAGTA
-389 EGEISEPF
+389 EGSISQPF

-406 EVPGRRD
+406 EVKARRD
-413 KDFSSEVRRNQ
+413 KDFSGEVRRNQ

>member
-1 MLPRLLRRTHIN
+1 MLCRLTTPRER
-13 LVKISVN
+13 
-20 NPMKTLGTIVKKCN
+20 
-34 CAVSALLT
+34 SALALLSAPLLALYFWPSV
-42 ASMFLSSPGG
+42 ASS
-52 FAQIEVLDQVV
+52 QIEVLDQIV

-69 IILASELQER
+69 IILTSELQER
-79 VQGVRSNLEA
+79 VQGVRSTMES
-89 RGVEMP
+89 RGVEVP
-95 ADDVLI
+95 SDDVLI

-126 DQQLDEAMTRLAR
+126 DQQLDEAMTRLAQ
-139 QNGLTLEQFR
+139 QNNLTLEQFR
-149 IALEQA
+149 IALEQS
-155 GQSYAVARE
+155 GQSYAAARE

-192 NFLATEEGEAMT
+192 NFLTTEEGEAMT

-212 ALLSTSRGED
+212 ALLSINRGDNE
-222 AADVAAKEAY
+222 AEVAAKDAY
-232 VDETLATIQ
+232 INEVLSNIQ
-241 SGTPFEQAVS
+241 SGQPFEQSVS
-251 SIEPYAFT
+251 GTEPYAFT

-265 RKLGDIPSMFADVVP
+265 RNLGDIPSMFVDVVP
-280 DLRVGDVTKVR
+280 TLAVGEVTKVR
-291 SSSGFHLVYLADAMG
+291 SSSGFHLVYLADANG

-318 ILIKPTEVLSEDAAE
+318 ILVKPTEVLNEQAAE
-333 TLAKELKTRI
+333 DLAVELRARA
-343 ESGEDFGGLAR
+343 EAGEEFGELAR

-378 IEFETTMANTP
+378 PEFEATMAGTA
-389 EGEISEPF
+389 EGSISQPF

-406 EVPGRRD
+406 EVKGRRD
-413 KDFSSEVRRNQ
+413 KDFSGEIRRNQ
-424 VAGYIRDQKYQEELD
+424 VAGYIREQKYQEELD

>member
-1 MLPRLLRRTHIN
+1 MMNTRFTLNLRSFARLTSL
-13 LVKISVN
+13 L
-20 NPMKTLGTIVKKCN
+20 
-34 CAVSALLT
+34 SALM
-42 ASMFLSSPGG
+42 ASCAL
-52 FAQIEVLDQVV
+52 AQVEVLDQVV

-79 VQGVRSNLEA
+79 VVGVRSNMES
-89 RGVEMP
+89 RGVELP
-95 ADDVLI
+95 DDETLV

-126 DQQLDEAMTRLAR
+126 DAQLDEAMTRLAR

-149 IALEQA
+149 VAVEQS
-155 GQSYAVARE
+155 GQNYAATRE
-164 GLRDDLAIQR
+164 DLRQDLAIQR

-192 NFLATEEGEAMT
+192 NFLTTEEGEVMT

-212 ALLSTSRGED
+212 ALLATSRGED
-222 AADVAAKEAY
+222 AASVQAKETFIDA
-232 VDETLATIQ
+232 TLASIQ
-241 SGTPFEQAVS
+241 EGTPFETAVS
-251 SIEPYAFT
+251 NAEPYAFT

-265 RKLGDIPSMFADVVP
+265 RKLGDIPSMFVEVVP
-280 DLRVGDVTKVR
+280 TMSTGDVTKVR
-291 SSSGFHLVYLADAMG
+291 SSSGFHLVYLADAVG
-306 GEQLVRQTDVRH
+306 GERLVKQTDVRH
-318 ILIKPTEVLSEDAAE
+318 ILIKPTEVLDEAAAE
-333 TLAKELKTRI
+333 ALAGQLMERAKG
-343 ESGEDFGGLAR
+343 GEDFGALAR

-378 IEFETTMANTP
+378 PEFEAAMAAAE
-389 EGEISEPF
+389 EGVVTEPF

-406 EVPGRRD
+406 EVTGRRD
-413 KDFSSEVRRNQ
+413 KDFSGEIQRNQ
-424 VAGYIRDQKYQEELD
+424 VANYIREQKYQEELD